1 MRYKRD
7 EGFRF
12 SFGTPIPVFFTIDE
26 MNSGSI
32 VGPLQGEAKL
42 IDLSPNGMKLN
53 LPLDIRMTNQKD
65 VKITAKFTLY
75 QLEHCIHGKV
85 MWKKNT
91 FNSFFYGIHFSMD
104 EQEQE
109 EMIRDLKKFAK
120 SQYNKN
126 NSPY

>member
-12 SFGTPIPVFFTIDE
+12 SFGTPIPVFFTIDD
-26 MNSGSI
+26 MNNGSI
-32 VGPLQGEAKL
+32 AGTSKGEAKL
-42 IDLSPNGMKLN
+42 IDLSPNGMKLS
-53 LPLDIRMTNQKD
+53 LPLDIAISNQKD
-65 VKITAKFTLY
+65 VKITAKFKLS
-75 QLEHCIHGKV
+75 QLEHCIQGKV

-91 FNSFFYGIHFSMD
+91 FNSNFYGIHFSMD

-109 EMIRDLKKFAK
+109 EMIRDLKEYAK

-126 NSPY
+126 NSAY